1 MWVQLR
7 PRDRRFFGQL
17 SPGELNLHHEEMK
30 LAVAGGSGTVGRYVV
45 EAAEAQGHQAV
56 VLSRRAGVDLTTG
69 DGLAAALGGVDVVVD
84 CANITSMSGRR
95 ATTFFTQVSRQLQ
108 AAAAAGASHLVTLS
122 ILGVDRVPLGYY
134 RAKLEHERTAA
145 AGPLPATIVRA
156 TQFHEFPAQLLQR
169 SRLGPVAFV
178 PRLRSQPVAARSVGQ
193 FLVEAAVAGPA
204 DQRLAV
210 AGPQPEDMV
219 DLARRLTAARHR
231 SYTVVPLRLPGRT
244 LGAMRTGAILPAPQ
258 DHATVMGPT
267 FAEWLDTADAAAVP
281 I

>member
-1 MWVQLR
+1 
-7 PRDRRFFGQL
+7 
-17 SPGELNLHHEEMK
+17 MK
-30 LAVAGGSGTVGRYVV
+30 LAVAGGSGTVGRHVV

-56 VLSRRAGVDLTTG
+56 VLSRRSGVDLTTG

-84 CANITSMSGRR
+84 CANIASMSGRR

-108 AAAAAGASHLVTLS
+108 AAGGAAGASHLVTLS

-204 DQRLAV
+204 DHCLAV

-258 DHATVMGPT
+258 DHATVIGPT
-267 FAEWLDTADAAAVP
+267 FAEWLDTADAAVP